1 MSNQPRDILYFPPSS
16 RPFLDP
22 YLPPSSDD
30 THTTKENEL
39 SRPFTT
45 LTFATSLD
53 SSLSLAP
60 GVRTTLSGPQS
71 KAMTHYLRFRHEA
84 ILVGVGT
91 AIADDPGLNCRIE
104 GASGYEGQPEASSVE
119 FKDKNHL
126 DPIQTET
133 IRQQQD
139 LLHQPRPIIIDP
151 NARWEPRESSKIIE
165 LVKQSKGKAPFV
177 ITSKSTSPPE
187 EARNLLEKY
196 GGKYI
201 ALDTISSAKDGAA
214 HQHFDWT
221 LILNVLA
228 TQENIKSIMIEGG
241 GSIINSLLSEQRY
254 TALID
259 SVIVTIAPTWLGQGG
274 VVVSPERRVDEHGY
288 AIPASRLTDVKW
300 YPFGEDVVL
309 CGRIKGVN

>member
-1 MSNQPRDILYFPPSS
+1 
-16 RPFLDP
+16 
-22 YLPPSSDD
+22 
-30 THTTKENEL
+30 
-39 SRPFTT
+39 
-45 LTFATSLD
+45 
-53 SSLSLAP
+53 
-60 GVRTTLSGPQS
+60 
-71 KAMTHYLRFRHEA
+71 MTHYLRFRHEA
-84 ILVGVGT
+84 ILIGVGT

-104 GASGYEGQPEASSVE
+104 GASGYEVQPEASSVE
-119 FKDKNHL
+119 TKDENHL
-126 DPIQTET
+126 DPTQLET

-139 LLHQPRPIIIDP
+139 SLHQPRPIIIDP
-151 NARWEPRESSKIIE
+151 RARWEPRESSKIIE
-165 LVKQSKGKAPFV
+165 LVKQGKGKAPFV
-177 ITSKSTSPPE
+177 ITSKSPTPPPE

-201 ALDTISSAKDGAA
+201 TLDTIPSDNDGAT
-214 HQHFDWT
+214 HRHFDWN

-228 TQENIKSIMIEGG
+228 TRENIKSIMIEGG

-309 CGRIKGVN
+309 CGRIKGV

>member
-1 MSNQPRDILYFPPSS
+1 
-16 RPFLDP
+16 
-22 YLPPSSDD
+22 
-30 THTTKENEL
+30 
-39 SRPFTT
+39 
-45 LTFATSLD
+45 
-53 SSLSLAP
+53 
-60 GVRTTLSGPQS
+60 
-71 KAMTHYLRFRHEA
+71 MTHYLRFRHEA
-84 ILVGVGT
+84 ILIGVGT

-104 GASGYEGQPEASSVE
+104 GAGGYEVQPEVSSVE
-119 FKDKNHL
+119 TKDENHL
-126 DPIQTET
+126 DPTQTET

-139 LLHQPRPIIIDP
+139 SLHQPRPIIIDP

-165 LVKQSKGKAPFV
+165 LVKQGKGKAPFV
-177 ITSKSTSPPE
+177 ITSKSLTPPPE

-201 ALDTISSAKDGAA
+201 TLDTIPSDNDGAT
-214 HQHFDWT
+214 HRHFDWN

-274 VVVSPERRVDEHGY
+274 VVVSPERRVDEHGH

-309 CGRIKGVN
+309 CGRIKGV